1 MKRRFPFQIPFIPF
15 VPLLCIFVDINL
27 IIRLP
32 GTTWIRVGIWLLL
45 GLFVYFGYGMRKSKL
60 VPLASLKGQY
70 LDLSQASSSS
80 SEETAGKKIMTSSSS
95 SERSISRGQQSKE
108 DEKEPILQRPKIS
121 G

>member
-1 MKRRFPFQIPFIPF
+1 MKKLLLLFQIPFIPF

-32 GTTWIRVGIWLLL
+32 GTTWIRVGIWLFL

-60 VPLASLKGQY
+60 IPLASLKGQY
-70 LDLSQASSSS
+70 LDLNEASS
-80 SEETAGKKIMTSSSS
+80 EEHETAGKKNMTSSSS

-108 DEKEPILQRPKIS
+108 DEKKPILEHPKIS